1 MNADIF
7 TGIVIAL
14 LAAFLAVIVF
24 RAFQQQRTIKT
35 LRRDRDE
42 IEIEEHRMF
51 DFLHSLGETLAREK
65 KAPASILHKVIVQG
79 VTMVVDARGGALYLL
94 DKKKETLVSKYRSPA
109 CPPLVNLPH
118 EILPEARTS
127 EKVRA
132 SHTKLVSVPIGEGLI
147 GTCIEKGE
155 SIRLDDIAASTY
167 LDEENASLHDA
178 VSVMAA
184 PLQYGEKKLGVL
196 VVANEKAQQFTSNDF
211 DVFRS
216 VAEQS
221 AFALG
226 TALVHDELEAKRDI
240 ERELRTA
247 REVQKILLPTEPPK
261 LDQFRIVGANAP
273 AKLVSG
279 DYFDYIQVDDIH
291 YGVAIADVS
300 GKGIGA
306 SLIMAMCRSVMHAKA
321 RQNLS
326 PAAVLRE
333 VNRVLF
339 PDIREDMFIS
349 MAYMILNTQS
359 DEVVIARAG
368 HDAPLHFSKATD
380 SVERLQTPGIALGID
395 GGEVFDRATQDHYFR
410 LESGDSLLLYTDGAN
425 EALNADGDE
434 FGLEQLEAH
443 FMEIASEGAER
454 TIKRLRAAIRK
465 FAGNQPQNDDITLI
479 AIEKR

>member
-1 MNADIF
+1 MDIIP
-7 TGIVIAL
+7 GIVIGAL
-14 LAAFLAVIVF
+14 VIGLLVIIV
-24 RAFQQQRTIKT
+24 RALQQQRTIKT
-35 LRRDRDE
+35 LRRDREE

-51 DFLHSLGETLAREK
+51 DFLHSLGETLSREK

-79 VTMVVDARGGALYLL
+79 VTMVVEARGGALYLL
-94 DKKKETLVSKYRSPA
+94 NEKKTELVPKYRSPA
-109 CPPLVNLPH
+109 CPPLINLPTATIA
-118 EILPEARTS
+118 ETRDNVKALDSYLQLIS
-127 EKVRA
+127 I
-132 SHTKLVSVPIGEGLI
+132 PIGEGLI
-147 GTCIEKGE
+147 GSVHEKRE
-155 SIRLDDIAASTY
+155 SMRIDDFGSSPLLDA
-167 LDEENASLHDA
+167 ENSALHDS
-178 VSVMAA
+178 VSVMIA
-184 PLQYGEKKLGVL
+184 PLHYGEIDLGVL
-196 VVANEKAQQFTSNDF
+196 AIASDKDAEPFSSNDF

-216 VAEQS
+216 AAEQS

-240 ERELRTA
+240 ERELRMA
-247 REVQKILLPTEPPK
+247 REVQKILLPSAPPK

-279 DYFDYIQVDDIH
+279 DYFDYIQVDEVH
-291 YGVAIADVS
+291 YGIVVADVS

-321 RQNLS
+321 QQNLS

-349 MAYMILNTQS
+349 MAYLILNTQS

-368 HDAPLHFSKATD
+368 HDAPFHFSRTGDTVTK
-380 SVERLQTPGIALGID
+380 LQTPGIALGID
-395 GGEVFDRATQDHYFR
+395 DGEVFDRATQDHYFR
-410 LESGDSLLLYTDGAN
+410 VEPGDSVLLYTDGAN
-425 EALNADGDE
+425 EALNADGEE
-434 FGLEQLEAH
+434 FGIDQLEER
-443 FMEIASEGAER
+443 FMEIATEGAER